1 MLLGLV
7 MIVRNESHGIAE
19 TLASV
24 RPYIDHWTILD
35 TKSEDDT
42 VDIVR
47 RELAGI
53 PGDLIEEPFV
63 DFATSRNRALDLHGT
78 KTVFV
83 LMLDSDDRLCNGGA
97 LRVHL
102 ANAVA
107 VGALLIERRGPLSW
121 WVPLV
126 TATTAR
132 WRYHGRVHEFLCGP
146 NGEIAQERVPGVAI
160 VQVRS
165 PRSASATFSR
175 WKRDLDLLRAEIV
188 ERPRDPR
195 TLFYLA
201 QTYECL
207 GMNAEALTV
216 YQERIAV
223 GGWRDETFE
232 AMLRRAHVME
242 RLQLPWPAI
251 HAAYLEAFE
260 FSPDRA
266 EPLVA
271 IAEHYRLVGAFTL
284 CFMFARWAADLPM
297 PKTGLFVE
305 RDAYEWR
312 AHDLVA
318 ISAYYIG
325 RRLGDERVLDL
336 GRRAA
341 DVAIS
346 ARPDDPRLRANRAFY
361 DAVQPPVATQESP
374 S

>member
-1 MLLGLV
+1 MSLLGLI
-7 MIVRNESHGIAE
+7 MIVKDEAHGIAD

-24 RPYIDHWTILD
+24 RPYIDRFTILD
-35 TKSEDDT
+35 TGSTDGTQD
-42 VDIVR
+42 VVR

-53 PGDLIEEPFV
+53 PGELHEEPFV
-63 DFATSRNRALDLHGT
+63 DFSTSRNRALELHGT
-78 KTVFV
+78 KTVYA
-83 LMLDSDDRLCNGGA
+83 LMLDSDDRICNGGT
-97 LRVHL
+97 LRAHL
-102 ANAVA
+102 VNAGA
-107 VGALLIERRGPLSW
+107 VGAHLIERRGPISW

-126 TATTAR
+126 THTAAR
-132 WRYHGRVHEFLCGP
+132 WRYRGKVHEFLCGP
-146 NGEIAQERVPGVAI
+146 NGEISSSRAEGVVV
-160 VQVRS
+160 VQVRG
-165 PRSASATFSR
+165 PRSSSATSSR
-175 WKRDLDLLRAEIV
+175 WKRDLDLLRAESV
-188 ERPRDPR
+188 ENPRDPR

-232 AMLRRAHVME
+232 AMLRRGHVME
-242 RLQLPWPAI
+242 RLALPWASI
-251 HAAYLEAFE
+251 EHAYLEAFE

-266 EPLVA
+266 EPLIAV
-271 IAEHYRLVGAFTL
+271 AEHHRLAGHFAL
-284 CFMFARWAADLPM
+284 CHLFATRAAELPV
-297 PKTGLFVE
+297 PKTGLFIE

-312 AHDLVA
+312 AYDLVA

-341 DVAIS
+341 DAAIS

-361 DAVQPPVATQESP
+361 DAVQPPVAT
-374 S
+374 